1 MPMRD
6 VTNAKGLGDLRTA
19 ITTRVHSKPPQKGTA
34 HLDLYLLSKEK
45 QRLEKELT
53 RLEQRQRRIQEHL
66 VEIRQAMGTLEQEA
80 ERERS
85 PDNPSA
91 ELGAGDKQQVP
102 ASQYSQRR
110 WKKMTLDY

>member
-1 MPMRD
+1 MRD

-19 ITTRVHSKPPQKGTA
+19 ITNRVHAKPPQKGTA

-53 RLEQRQRRIQEHL
+53 RMEQRQRRIQEHL
-66 VEIRQAMGTLEQEA
+66 TEIRQMMSTLEQEA

-85 PDNPSA
+85 PDNPSTDLVGGKEESA
-91 ELGAGDKQQVP
+91 P
-102 ASQYSQRR
+102 ASQYSQRQ
-110 WKKMTLDY
+110 WKKMTFEY